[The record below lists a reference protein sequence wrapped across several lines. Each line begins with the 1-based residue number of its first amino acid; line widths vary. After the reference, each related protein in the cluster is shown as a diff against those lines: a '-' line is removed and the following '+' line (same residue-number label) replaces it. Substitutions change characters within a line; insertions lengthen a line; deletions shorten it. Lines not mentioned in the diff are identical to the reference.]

1 VPISVYRVKKVQTPP
16 QIQVGSFKI
25 AFLTDGLWLNDG
37 GCMFG
42 VVPRELWKKDHPP
55 DDQNRIRLNLTC
67 PLIMRGREAV
77 LVDTGIGNRLRDVER
92 KIFGHQDGWLPD
104 GLKAL
109 GMEAGDITHVVLS
122 HLHFDHC
129 GGVVRRR
136 GEGGFVAAFPRAR
149 YFVQRG
155 EIEVAGDSTNERM
168 RAAYRH
174 AAECLGPLAGLIEPL
189 RGDTTIIPGVQALV
203 TGGHTVDH
211 QVVLVSDGPDA
222 FVHLAD
228 IVPTRSHMKGP
239 WNQAYDLDPLTTMAR
254 KAEYLARAAAHRW
267 WISFAHDD
275 QVFTAHVRKDGGK
288 LGLSDMVGVPREYQ
302 SRQPIGGE
310 MSGSSAAGKSL

>member
-1 VPISVYRVKKVQTPP
+1 MENEQKPP
-16 QIQVGSFKI
+16 KIQVGSFTI

-55 DDQNRIRLNLTC
+55 DPQNRIRLNLTC
-67 PLIMRGREAV
+67 PLIIRGNQAV

-92 KIFGHQDGWLPD
+92 KIFGHQDGWLPE
-104 GLKAL
+104 GLAAL
-109 GMEAGDITHVVLS
+109 GMEPGDITHVVLT

-129 GGVVRRR
+129 GGVVRRDPAHAFR
-136 GEGGFVAAFPRAR
+136 AAFPRAR
-149 YFVQRG
+149 YVVQRG
-155 EIEVAGDSTNERM
+155 ELETARSSSNERL

-174 AAECLGPLAGLIEPL
+174 ASECLEPIGSQLELIE
-189 RGDTTIIPGVQALV
+189 GDTTIIAGVQALV
-203 TGGHTVDH
+203 TGGHTTDH
-211 QVVLVSDGPDA
+211 QIVLVQDGQAA

-239 WNQAYDLDPLTTMAR
+239 WNQSYDLDALTTMER
-254 KAEYLARAAAHRW
+254 KAHYLERAIMERW

-275 QVFTAHVRKDGGK
+275 QIFSAHVDREAGK
-288 LGLSDMVGVPREYQ
+288 LLLQDVVSVPPNLARRTAPLRAE
-302 SRQPIGGE
+302 
-310 MSGSSAAGKSL
+310 